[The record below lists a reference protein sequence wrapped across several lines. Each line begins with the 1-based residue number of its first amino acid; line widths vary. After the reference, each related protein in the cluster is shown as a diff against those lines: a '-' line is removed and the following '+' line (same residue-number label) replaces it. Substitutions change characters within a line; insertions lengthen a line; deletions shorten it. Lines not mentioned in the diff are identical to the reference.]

1 MTGYPEVIGQFPVCR
16 RSGQGRTCRFP
27 TKVQLV
33 FAASHA
39 AAVKQTVITIAN
51 TTGTIKKYLQL
62 KIVTAAKQMPS
73 AHARPRTRAKR
84 SAARPPN
91 YHANTAAN
99 TLHTERSV
107 PPTTY
112 KAN

>member
-62 KIVTAAKQMPS
+62 KIVTAAKQMTN
-73 AHARPRTRAKR
+73 AHSRPRLSSKVSGAG
-84 SAARPPN
+84 PPTC
-91 YHANTAAN
+91 HANTAAN
-99 TLHTERSV
+99 TRNTETKR
-107 PPTTY
+107 
-112 KAN
+112 